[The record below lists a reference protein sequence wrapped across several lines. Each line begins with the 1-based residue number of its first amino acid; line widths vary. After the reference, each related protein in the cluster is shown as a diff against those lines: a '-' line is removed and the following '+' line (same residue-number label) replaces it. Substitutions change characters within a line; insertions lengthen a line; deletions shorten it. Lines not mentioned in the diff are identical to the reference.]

1 MDCQKRIQYIREPR
15 CRKCGKQ
22 LREDAEIFCLDCI
35 NKKHI
40 VECGY
45 ALYDYQSIRKS
56 IYRFKYS
63 GRCEYAEF
71 YAEDIFRH
79 LGEEI
84 KHMQAQAIVPIP
96 LHSAKKR
103 ARGYNQAELIAKELS
118 RLTRIP
124 MAADLV
130 LRVRNTLP
138 QKELTPQLRQN
149 NLKRAF
155 NINADVVKLNK
166 IILIDDI
173 FTTGSTLDA
182 VAVELQRHGVKT
194 VYAITLCIGEGM

>member
-1 MDCQKRIQYIREPR
+1 M
-15 CRKCGKQ
+15 
-22 LREDAEIFCLDCI
+22 L
-35 NKKHI
+35 
-40 VECGY
+40 
-45 ALYDYQSIRKS
+45 
-56 IYRFKYS
+56 
-63 GRCEYAEF
+63 
-71 YAEDIFRH
+71 FR
-79 LGEEI
+79 
-84 KHMQAQAIVPIP
+84 
-96 LHSAKKR
+96 
-103 ARGYNQAELIAKELS
+103 S